1 MANEVVKPTPASRK
15 RTVAKKTTKAAT
27 LRVTWIKSDIGHKF
41 DQKDTIR
48 SIGFRH
54 LNESIERPDSPSF
67 RGMISKVKHLVKV
80 EIVTP

>member
-1 MANEVVKPTPASRK
+1 MANESKTIRARGK
-15 RTVAKKTTKAAT
+15 RGVAKTAAK

-41 DQKDTIR
+41 DQKDTIK
-48 SIGFRH
+48 SLGFKR
-54 LNESIERPDSPSF
+54 LNQSVEREDSPSL

>member
-1 MANEVVKPTPASRK
+1 MANEVESAGTSGKQT
-15 RTVAKKTTKAAT
+15 TAKKAAM

-41 DQKDTIR
+41 DQKDTIK
-48 SIGFRH
+48 SLGFKR
-54 LNESIERPDSPSF
+54 LNESIEREDSSSL

>member
-1 MANEVVKPTPASRK
+1 MVNEVKKPRATRK
-15 RTVAKKTTKAAT
+15 RSTTKKAAQ

-41 DQKDTIR
+41 DQKDTIK
-48 SIGFRH
+48 SLGFKH
-54 LNESIERPDSPSF
+54 LNESIEREDSPSL

>member
-1 MANEVVKPTPASRK
+1 VANNEVKTVRARK
-15 RTVAKKTTKAAT
+15 KSVAAKRAAK

-41 DQKDTIR
+41 DQKDTIK
-48 SIGFRH
+48 SLGFKH
-54 LNESIERPDSPSF
+54 LNQSVEREDSPSL